1 MAIGAIPSKRIPDV
15 VTRIT
20 DRYVKDRNKGESF
33 QEYAQRVGKKV
44 LKEALDDLA
53 AVPAYEEDA
62 SFYSDWG
69 DPREFTIG
77 DMGVGECA
85 GEVVSLV
92 EFDMAAAERLVFEAQ
107 LHLEAKDY
115 QKADETAYAAMLQGA
130 KALIRTEFLDVG
142 DDPDQIVAEFR
153 KRFYD
158 TQLFFDKYAGG
169 KFGAYLLR
177 RHEDRERAFTREGA
191 HELVDEAHLFVEA
204 CHACHARL
212 MARPAAKATVS
223 SVVTL
228 GGGPA

>member
-1 MAIGAIPSKRIPDV
+1 
-15 VTRIT
+15 
-20 DRYVKDRNKGESF
+20 
-33 QEYAQRVGKKV
+33 V

-53 AVPAYEEDA
+53 AVPAYEEDS

-85 GEVVSLV
+85 GEVVSLL

-130 KALIRTEFLDVG
+130 KALIRNEFADIG
-142 DDPDQIVAEFR
+142 DDPNQIVSEFR
-153 KRFYD
+153 QRFYD

-169 KFGAYLLR
+169 KFASYLLR
-177 RHEDRERAFTREGA
+177 RHEGKERVFTRDSA
-191 HELVDEAHLFVEA
+191 LELVDEAHLFVEA
-204 CHACHARL
+204 CHACYAR
-212 MARPAAKATVS
+212 MIAKPAAKTTVS